1 MRLNSV
7 GWAKVPL
14 LLAGFLLAA
23 QCAFAETTQPY
34 TLGAGDSIEVKVGGE
49 PDLSGVFRISGEG
62 TIIYPLL
69 GAVEVVGS
77 SVGQVARALRDRL
90 ADGYLVSPQVAVY
103 VSECASK
110 RVMVLGDV
118 PAPGFYFLK
127 ANSSLMSLLTE
138 AGFLMSNPNVS
149 IVITHAESSKSSAT
163 PETPVVVDLGKVLNP
178 WGEDPTLLLRDGD
191 RVFVR
196 SQEGGRIVVSGR
208 VKTPGVIPLGAGV
221 TVLEA
226 INQAGGMAEFS
237 NPKGVRVIRE
247 TPEGSQVMKVDLA
260 VVMDG
265 DRSQDIALQDGDI
278 VIVPRRWF

>member
-7 GWAKVPL
+7 GWVRVPL
-14 LLAGFLLAA
+14 LLAGLLLA
-23 QCAFAETTQPY
+23 QCACADATQPY
-34 TLGAGDSIEVKVGGE
+34 TLGVGDSIEVKVGGE
-49 PDLSGVFRISGEG
+49 ADLSGVFRISGEG

-69 GAVEVVGS
+69 GAVEVVGA
-77 SVGQVARALRDRL
+77 SVGQVARTLRDRL

-127 ANSSLMSLLTE
+127 ANSSLLSLLTD
-138 AGFLMSNPNVS
+138 AGFLISNPNVS
-149 IVITHAESSKSSAT
+149 IVITHAEAAKSNGV
-163 PETPVVVDLGKVLNP
+163 PETPAVVDLGKVLNP
-178 WGEDPTLLLRDGD
+178 WGEDPTLLPRDGD
-191 RVFVR
+191 RIFVR
-196 SQEGGRIVVSGR
+196 SKEGGRIVVSGR
-208 VKTPGVIPLGAGV
+208 VKTPGVIPLGAGI

-237 NPKGVRVIRE
+237 NPKGVRVLRE
-247 TPEGSQVMKVDLA
+247 TPDGSQVMKVDLA